1 MSNDALYLLIQSL
14 GAQVLEHQRNP
25 SGSLAILMSETLK
38 FRDKL
43 KEETG
48 QILTVEDTRRAL
60 DGLEQCL
67 DGRPMPS
74 GLTPEQQLLAQ
85 IWLDRLTL
93 FKGK

>member
-14 GAQVLEHQRNP
+14 GAQVLEHQHNP

-74 GLTPEQQLLAQ
+74 GLTPEQQLLTQ

-93 FKGK
+93 FKGR